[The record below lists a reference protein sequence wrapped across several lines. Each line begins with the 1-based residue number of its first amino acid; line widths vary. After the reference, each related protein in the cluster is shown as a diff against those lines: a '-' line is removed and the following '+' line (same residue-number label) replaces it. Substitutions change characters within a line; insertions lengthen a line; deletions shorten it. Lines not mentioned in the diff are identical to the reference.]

1 MWVGGWLG
9 NDRDQTIPIP
19 PKHTQNHTTNK
30 QTGERHGTK
39 VHLVYTE
46 GDEWSPRYVWDA
58 FPPHRRHD
66 LSHVPHAFPVAE
78 AHDAEVAGTVLRIL
92 EQVHAEEEG
101 GGLGARSRL

>member
-1 MWVGGWLG
+1 MTGFKPTPSPKPHTKPQK
-9 NDRDQTIPIP
+9 QTI
-19 PKHTQNHTTNK
+19 
-30 QTGERHGTK
+30 GERHGTK

-92 EQVHAEEEG
+92 EQVHAEEEVEG
-101 GGLGARSRL
+101 VGARSRL